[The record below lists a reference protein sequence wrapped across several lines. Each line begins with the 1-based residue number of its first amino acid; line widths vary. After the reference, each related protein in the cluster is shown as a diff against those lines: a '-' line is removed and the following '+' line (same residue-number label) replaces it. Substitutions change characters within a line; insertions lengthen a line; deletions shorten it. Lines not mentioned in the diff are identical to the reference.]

1 MLLLWSV
8 ASHLEMQRALQ
19 WWFRRRSVR
28 LMSESERIHNGLL
41 QEVFAIRRSLEL
53 SLINETSL
61 SATQNQDWLTRTE
74 KLHESLMQLGDTLS
88 PPYVGESLPLA
99 IQSLI
104 QTQFSPPGI
113 NLKLALPT
121 DWHHD
126 APERDRMILDS
137 LHELLTLS
145 LPSAAIDGTHRVQLS
160 SDGKMGE
167 LQVAITCVDRP
178 TLTALTHSRDLA
190 HLRRCFQCLT
200 PGRCLCHIE
209 TLNITWR
216 FRWQLQ
222 QTYPLK

>member
-19 WWFRRRSVR
+19 WWFRRQSVQ

-53 SLINETSL
+53 SLVNEAST

-74 KLHESLMQLGDTLS
+74 KLHESLVQLSDVLS
-88 PPYVGESLPLA
+88 PPYLGESLPLA
-99 IQSLI
+99 IQSLL
-104 QTQFSPPGI
+104 QSQARQSGI
-113 NLKLALPT
+113 NLKLALPNN
-121 DWHHD
+121 WSEHSL
-126 APERDRMILDS
+126 ERDRMILDS

-145 LPSAAIDGTHRVQLS
+145 LPSAAIDGTHHVQLS

-167 LQVAITCVDRP
+167 LLVNLTCIDHA
-178 TLTALTHSRDLA
+178 TLTALTHSRDLGY
-190 HLRRCFQCLT
+190 LRRCFQCLT
-200 PGRCLCHIE
+200 PGQCLCHTE
-209 TLNITWR
+209 TLNIIWR